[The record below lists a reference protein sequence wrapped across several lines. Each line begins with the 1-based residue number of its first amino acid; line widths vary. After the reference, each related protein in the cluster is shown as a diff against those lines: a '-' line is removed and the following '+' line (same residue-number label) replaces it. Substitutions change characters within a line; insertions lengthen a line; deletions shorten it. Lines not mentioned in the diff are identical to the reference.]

1 MNVTVSLK
9 HSNQRYTL
17 CGYLQKDLNYH
28 WKNYL
33 YLHMEYNNDR
43 YKNLHYSSAV
53 NLVLFNKNQ
62 LNASV
67 SYFCIIFIYTLFNNY
82 NNHNNEKKTAIYF
95 NYYYFFLFNVVLEI
109 RFFATT
115 LSAIQIIVLHHKL
128 SSKLIFF

>member
-1 MNVTVSLK
+1 MIAQFVCQEKISKIHTMNVTVSLK

-17 CGYLQKDLNYH
+17 CGYLQTDLNYH

-82 NNHNNEKKTAIYF
+82 NNHNNEKKTQYI
-95 NYYYFFLFNVVLEI
+95 L
-109 RFFATT
+109 
-115 LSAIQIIVLHHKL
+115 IIITFSYLM
-128 SSKLIFF
+128 